1 MANPFYSSTV
11 HVEGAK
17 QLRRTLKQAGG
28 DLSDLRMANRHAAET
43 IVPIAA
49 GLAPV
54 LTGRLKASV
63 RAGATNRAGIVRAG
77 FKKVPYAGPIHW
89 GWPAR
94 GTHPHPFL
102 SLAATGSEAL
112 WMEAYMDEVDSAIRK
127 IKGK

>member
-1 MANPFYSSTV
+1 MGNPFFSSAV

-17 QLRRTLKQAGG
+17 ELRRTLKLAGG
-28 DLSDLRMANRHAAET
+28 DLSDLRAANRNAAQS

-54 LTGRLKASV
+54 RSGVLKASV

-77 FKKVPYAGPIHW
+77 FKRVPYAGPIHW

-94 GTHPHPFL
+94 GIRPRPFL
-102 SLAATGSEAL
+102 SEAATGNEHL
-112 WMEAYMDEVDSAIRK
+112 WLDAYMDEVEKAIAK